1 MRKPTLAAALAVI
14 TAAVCHALAAH
25 AAVDLSTL
33 PDAAASDPKTVGW
46 MLGAPPATDKT
57 IRLSDGDHMAFPKLR
72 WTASHTRE
80 IFPTANVWRGTGKAV
95 SLPRTERNLD
105 SISYLDM
112 DNVKRTWP
120 EALAKTWTDGV
131 VVMHRGKVVYEKYF
145 GALEPQRPHLLFSC
159 TKSFVGTLAAMLV
172 NEKRI
177 NPNALV
183 TEYVPELAHTAWG
196 DATVRQVMDMTVGLQ
211 YSENYA
217 DPKAEIWAYAAAG
230 ALIPP
235 RADSPAS
242 FIDFL
247 KITKKEG
254 EHDQAFAYKTP
265 NTDVL
270 TWIIQRASGKHLA
283 DLISERF
290 WQKLGVEEDGY
301 ILVDRTGFASGGG
314 GLNLTLR
321 DMARFGEMMR
331 LNGKFNGQQVV
342 PAAVVADIMAGA
354 DRNKFAKAGY
364 KTLPNWSYRNM
375 WWVSDEGYYMARGIH
390 GQAIYIDPAHDL
402 VIARFGS
409 HPVSANGAQDPI
421 ILPAYKAVAA
431 FLHSPKE

>member
-1 MRKPTLAAALAVI
+1 
-14 TAAVCHALAAH
+14 
-25 AAVDLSTL
+25 
-33 PDAAASDPKTVGW
+33 
-46 MLGAPPATDKT
+46 
-57 IRLSDGDHMAFPKLR
+57 
-72 WTASHTRE
+72 
-80 IFPTANVWRGTGKAV
+80 
-95 SLPRTERNLD
+95 
-105 SISYLDM
+105 M
-112 DNVKRTWP
+112 DNVKRTWL

-131 VVMHRGKVVYEKYF
+131 IVMHRGKVVYEKYF
-145 GALEPQRPHLLFSC
+145 GGTEPQRPHLLFSC

-172 NEKRI
+172 HEKRI

-183 TEYVPELAHTAWG
+183 TEYVPELAHSAWG

-217 DPKAEIWAYAAAG
+217 DPKAEIWAYVAAG
-230 ALIPP
+230 ALSPP

-247 KITKKEG
+247 KATKKEG
-254 EHDQAFAYKTP
+254 EHDLAFAYKTP

-270 TWIIQRASGKHLA
+270 TWIIQRASGKPLA

-331 LNGKFNGQQVV
+331 LNGKFNGQQIV
-342 PAAVVADIMAGA
+342 PAPVVADIMAGA

-390 GQAIYIDPAHDL
+390 GQAIFIDPAHDL

-409 HPVSANGAQDPI
+409 HPVSANGVQDPI

-431 FLHSPKE
+431 YLNPPKE